1 MSTENNYVDVRLFY
15 SKTGSAKYISHLDTM
30 RAFQRAFRRC
40 RDLDFW
46 YTEGFNP
53 HLYLTFALPL
63 SLGYESGAETVDFRL
78 ASHVSYREVVE
89 KLNAVLPAGFKA
101 YKAAKPVMNAKV
113 IRFADYNISFTA
125 DGIDPEV
132 VLAEWYRC
140 FTRESVTVKKV
151 TKRGAED
158 VDLKAG
164 EKIKLSKLKQFENRF
179 CFKARLV
186 SGVELNINPNLVLQ
200 AFKEFCEIEPQDVE
214 IKRVAVYNGKMEE
227 FC

>member
-78 ASHVSYREVVE
+78 ASHVPYREVVE

-125 DGIDPEV
+125 DGIDPEA

-200 AFKEFCEIEPQDVE
+200 VFKEFCEIEPQDVE

>member
-1 MSTENNYVDVRLFY
+1 MSTENNYFDVRLFY

-30 RAFQRAFRRC
+30 RTFQRAFRRC
-40 RDLDFW
+40 KNLDFW

-78 ASHVSYREVVE
+78 ANHVPYREIVE
-89 KLNAVLPAGFKA
+89 KLNSVLPAGFKA
-101 YKAAKPVMNAKV
+101 YKAAKPIMNAKV

-125 DGIDPEV
+125 EGIDPEE
-132 VLAEWYRC
+132 VLARWYRC
-140 FTRESVTVKKV
+140 FTRESVTVKKT
-151 TKRGAED
+151 TKRGTED

-164 EKIKLSKLKQFENRF
+164 EKIKLSKLKQFEDRF

-186 SGVELNINPNLVLQ
+186 SGVEFNINPSLVLQ
-200 AFKEFCEIEPQDVE
+200 AFKEFCGIEPQDVE
-214 IKRVAVYNGKMEE
+214 VKRVAVYNGKMEE

>member
-40 RDLDFW
+40 RELDFW

-78 ASHVSYREVVE
+78 ASHVPYREVVE

-125 DGIDPEV
+125 DGIDPEA

-200 AFKEFCEIEPQDVE
+200 AFREFCEIEPQDVE

>member
-40 RDLDFW
+40 RELDFW

-78 ASHVSYREVVE
+78 ASHVPYREVVE

-125 DGIDPEV
+125 DGIDPEA

>member
-78 ASHVSYREVVE
+78 ASHVPYREVVE

-140 FTRESVTVKKV
+140 FTRESVTVKKF

-200 AFKEFCEIEPQDVE
+200 AFREFCEIEPQDVE

>member
-78 ASHVSYREVVE
+78 ASHVPYREVVE

-151 TKRGAED
+151 TKRGSED

>member
-1 MSTENNYVDVRLFY
+1 MSTEINYVDVRLFY

-78 ASHVSYREVVE
+78 ASHVPYREVVE

-125 DGIDPEV
+125 DGIDPEA

-140 FTRESVTVKKV
+140 FTRESVTVKKF

>member
-40 RDLDFW
+40 RELDFW

-78 ASHVSYREVVE
+78 ASHVPYREVVE

-125 DGIDPEV
+125 DGIDPDV

>member
-40 RDLDFW
+40 RELDFW

-78 ASHVSYREVVE
+78 ASHVPYREVVE

-125 DGIDPEV
+125 DGIDPEA

-164 EKIKLSKLKQFENRF
+164 EKIKLSKLKQFENRL

>member
-1 MSTENNYVDVRLFY
+1 MSNENGYEDIRLFY

-30 RAFQRAFRRC
+30 RTFQRAFRRC
-40 RDLDFW
+40 KDLDFW

-63 SLGYESGAETVDFRL
+63 SLGYESSVETVDFRL
-78 ASHVSYREVVE
+78 SSHI
-89 KLNAVLPAGFKA
+89 LNKEIVDKINKVLPSGFKA

-125 DGIDPEV
+125 EGIDPEE
-132 VLAEWYRC
+132 VLAQWYRC
-140 FTRESVTVKKV
+140 FTRESVTVKKA
-151 TKRGAED
+151 TKRGVED
-158 VDLKAG
+158 VNLKEG
-164 EKIKLSKLKQFENRF
+164 EKVRLSKLKLFENRF

-186 SGVELNINPNLVLQ
+186 SGVEFNINPGLVLQ
-200 AFKEFCEIEPQDVE
+200 AFKEFSEIVPEDIEV
-214 IKRVAVYNGKMEE
+214 KRVAVYNGKMEE

>member
-40 RDLDFW
+40 RELDFW

-78 ASHVSYREVVE
+78 ASHVPYREVVE

-158 VDLKAG
+158 VDLKTG
-164 EKIKLSKLKQFENRF
+164 EKIKLSKLKQFEDRF

>member
-30 RAFQRAFRRC
+30 RTFQRAFRRC
-40 RDLDFW
+40 KGLDFW

-63 SLGYESGAETVDFRL
+63 SLGYESAAETVDFRL
-78 ASHVSYREVVE
+78 GSNVPYREIVE

-125 DGIDPEV
+125 EGTDPEE
-132 VLAEWYRC
+132 VLARWYRC
-140 FTRESVTVKKV
+140 FTREAVTVKKV

-164 EKIKLSKLKQFENRF
+164 DKIKLSKLKRFEDRF

-186 SGVELNINPNLVLQ
+186 SGVEFNVNPSLVLQ
-200 AFKEFCEIEPQDVE
+200 AFKEFSGIEPQDAEV
-214 IKRVAVYNGKMEE
+214 KRVAVYNGKMEE

>member
-63 SLGYESGAETVDFRL
+63 SLGYESGAEIVDFRL
-78 ASHVSYREVVE
+78 ASHVPYREVVE

-125 DGIDPEV
+125 DGIDPEA

-140 FTRESVTVKKV
+140 FTRESVTVKKF

-186 SGVELNINPNLVLQ
+186 SGVELNISPNLVLQ
-200 AFKEFCEIEPQDVE
+200 AFREFCEIEPQDVE

>member
-78 ASHVSYREVVE
+78 ASHVPYREVVE

-101 YKAAKPVMNAKV
+101 YKAAKPIMNAKV

-125 DGIDPEV
+125 DGIDPEA

-140 FTRESVTVKKV
+140 FTRESVTVKKF

>member
-78 ASHVSYREVVE
+78 ASHVPYREVVE

-125 DGIDPEV
+125 DGIDPEA

-151 TKRGAED
+151 TKRGAEN

>member
-40 RDLDFW
+40 RELDFW

-78 ASHVSYREVVE
+78 ASHVPYREVVE

-140 FTRESVTVKKV
+140 FTRENVTVKKV

>member
-78 ASHVSYREVVE
+78 ASHVPYREVVE

-140 FTRESVTVKKV
+140 FTRESVTVKKF

>member
-78 ASHVSYREVVE
+78 ASHVPYREVVE

-125 DGIDPEV
+125 DGIDPEA
-132 VLAEWYRC
+132 VLVEWYRC
-140 FTRESVTVKKV
+140 FTRESVTVKKI

>member
-78 ASHVSYREVVE
+78 ASNVPYREVVE

-125 DGIDPEV
+125 DGIDPEA

-140 FTRESVTVKKV
+140 FTRESVTVKKF

>member
-40 RDLDFW
+40 RELDFW

-78 ASHVSYREVVE
+78 ASHVPYREVVE

-214 IKRVAVYNGKMEE
+214 IKRVAVYNGRMEE

>member
-1 MSTENNYVDVRLFY
+1 MSTENGYEDVRLFY

-40 RDLDFW
+40 KELDFW

-63 SLGYESGAETVDFRL
+63 SLGYESRAETVDFRL
-78 ASHVSYREVVE
+78 ASHVSYREIVE
-89 KLNAVLPAGFKA
+89 KINAVLPAGFKA

-125 DGIDPEV
+125 DGSDPEE
-132 VLAEWYRC
+132 VLAQWYRC
-140 FTRESVTVKKV
+140 FTRESVTVKKI

-164 EKIKLSKLKQFENRF
+164 DKIKLSKLKAFEGRF

-186 SGVELNINPNLVLQ
+186 SGVEFNINPNLVLQ
-200 AFKEFCEIEPQDVE
+200 AFKEFSEILPEDVE
-214 IKRVAVYNGKMEE
+214 VKRVAVYNGKMEE

>member
-1 MSTENNYVDVRLFY
+1 MDVRLFY

-78 ASHVSYREVVE
+78 ASHVPYREVVE

-125 DGIDPEV
+125 DGIDPEA

-140 FTRESVTVKKV
+140 FTRESVTVKKI

>member
-30 RAFQRAFRRC
+30 RAVQRAFRRC

-78 ASHVSYREVVE
+78 ASHVPYREVVE

>member
-78 ASHVSYREVVE
+78 ASHVPYREVVE

-164 EKIKLSKLKQFENRF
+164 EKIKLSKLKRFENRF

>member
-1 MSTENNYVDVRLFY
+1 MSMENNYVDVRLFY

-78 ASHVSYREVVE
+78 ASHVPYREVVE

-125 DGIDPEV
+125 DGIDPEA

-140 FTRESVTVKKV
+140 FTRESVTVKKF

>member
-1 MSTENNYVDVRLFY
+1 MSTENNYADVRLFY

-78 ASHVSYREVVE
+78 ASHVPYREVVE

-113 IRFADYNISFTA
+113 IRFADYNISFTT
-125 DGIDPEV
+125 DGIDPEA

-140 FTRESVTVKKV
+140 FTRESVTVKKF

>member
-78 ASHVSYREVVE
+78 ASHVPYREVVE
-89 KLNAVLPAGFKA
+89 RLNAVLPAGFKA

>member
-40 RDLDFW
+40 RELDFW

-63 SLGYESGAETVDFRL
+63 SLGYESGAETVDFRI
-78 ASHVSYREVVE
+78 ASHVPYREVVE
-89 KLNAVLPAGFKA
+89 KLNAVFPAGFKA

>member
-1 MSTENNYVDVRLFY
+1 MNTENNYVDVRLFY

-40 RDLDFW
+40 RELDFW

-78 ASHVSYREVVE
+78 ASHVPYREVVE

>member
-1 MSTENNYVDVRLFY
+1 MDVRLFY

-78 ASHVSYREVVE
+78 ASHVPYREVVE

-151 TKRGAED
+151 TKRGSEN

-186 SGVELNINPNLVLQ
+186 SGVELNINPNLLLQ

>member
-78 ASHVSYREVVE
+78 ASHVPYREVVE

-151 TKRGAED
+151 TKRGSEN

-186 SGVELNINPNLVLQ
+186 SGVELNINPNLLLQ

>member
-40 RDLDFW
+40 RELDFW

-78 ASHVSYREVVE
+78 ASHVPYREVVE

-186 SGVELNINPNLVLQ
+186 SGVEFNINPNLLLQ

>member
-30 RAFQRAFRRC
+30 RTFQRAFRRC
-40 RDLDFW
+40 RELDFW

-78 ASHVSYREVVE
+78 ASHVPYREVVE

>member
-40 RDLDFW
+40 RELDFW

-125 DGIDPEV
+125 DGIDPEA

-158 VDLKAG
+158 VDLKEG

-200 AFKEFCEIEPQDVE
+200 AFREFCEIEPQDVE

>member
-40 RDLDFW
+40 RELDFW

-63 SLGYESGAETVDFRL
+63 SLGYESGVETVDFRL
-78 ASHVSYREVVE
+78 ASHVHYKEVVE

-214 IKRVAVYNGKMEE
+214 IKRVAVYSGKMEE